1 MFDVKKLVEGILAFV
16 NFFVV
21 RIAVSCVVVLLV
33 YSISGQYYFDL
44 ASAYIKASPLRE
56 QDLKSYIARASEY
69 VTESNVQ
76 NALFVVALVVCLSLL
91 DILYRSVGKLGSLL
105 PVMMLYNYRDITN
118 SYKGV
123 ILQAWRRYGNNI
135 IHGFLSS

>member
-1 MFDVKKLVEGILAFV
+1 MRCAFFCGGIKRAGEKAEQTPNSTFSKRRFAVFDVKKLVEGILAFV

-76 NALFVVALVVCLSLL
+76 NALFVV
-91 DILYRSVGKLGSLL
+91 
-105 PVMMLYNYRDITN
+105 
-118 SYKGV
+118 
-123 ILQAWRRYGNNI
+123 
-135 IHGFLSS
+135 